1 MTFLLILSQK
11 SVRLNVEW
19 VWKKTDVQLY
29 KNSHVLHVCE
39 SMKKSVISTFWSMI
53 DNLSS
58 IVYTVW

>member
-1 MTFLLILSQK
+1 MTFLVILSQK

-39 SMKKSVISTFWSMI
+39 SKKKSML

>member
-1 MTFLLILSQK
+1 MTFLVILSQK

-29 KNSHVLHVCE
+29 NNSHVLHVCE
-39 SMKKSVISTFWSMI
+39 SMKKSVISTFWSML

>member
-1 MTFLLILSQK
+1 MTFLVILSQK

-19 VWKKTDVQLY
+19 VWKKTDEQLY
-29 KNSHVLHVCE
+29 KNSHVRHVCE
-39 SMKKSVISTFWSMI
+39 SKKKSVISTFWSML